1 MPTYK
6 NDGGRSVSVKNT
18 AGVSVLVAPGETIE
32 TYEVLTVAGMTKTAE
47 APYYNPATA
56 VHAVTSTGASDDK
69 TVALDSLADAVEIYN
84 AGSGLVTV
92 YLRSKS
98 NTPGLVVPAGTLRRI
113 DGLKNMVN
121 QLVLTFSAA
130 VTAGQCYVTEIKE

>member
-6 NDGGRSVSVKNT
+6 NDGERSVSVKNT
-18 AGVSVLVAPGETIE
+18 SGISVLVAPGETVE
-32 TYEVLTVAGMTKTAE
+32 TYEVLTISGMTKTAE

-69 TVALDSLADAVEIYN
+69 TVALNSLTDAVEVYN
-84 AGSGLVTV
+84 AGAALVTV
-92 YLRSKS
+92 YLRAKA

-113 DGLKNMVN
+113 GGLKNMVN